1 MQHHDSTSFSITT
14 NRTSERGAAL
24 ITALLFSLL
33 ILTAGGALV
42 MTTAMSVGNA
52 YDTAAEM
59 EAYYAA
65 EAGMQATL
73 NVLRGNVAPNPLFIA
88 NPTGAVAEANKITFR
103 KAVTRADSNKSTDAT
118 TLPVRLSRWLDY
130 SATHS
135 DRVIVGDAATYSPI
149 SGKAYKVAVSDP
161 DNSNLINFTP
171 SGVFPDPPPA
181 TTSTLIKQIGSGND
195 YIIVTYSAPTTT
207 PVALNGGGTD
217 VLLGRIKVFRKG
229 DPTIAPTYFT
239 LTINQTAP
247 FAATETIECV
257 IQSSGAVGS
266 STSPNNLTI
275 GFATDGVRAGGVI
288 YKLKNLQPSS
298 PLKTLSLNVPA
309 KNNELTTDI
318 RADVT
323 PPQPKRLVVD
333 VTGLGPRAA
342 QKQMQ
347 MMVNRSMF
355 EIDAPAPIVIRG
367 ASDNATQMTFALG
380 NSNAKQYTGVD
391 SAGVMPQTPTV
402 AINLHDW
409 TPGDNGIVKDGTV
422 ANPQLSILDINT
434 IPSNWATTLS
444 PAPSMKPPKA
454 KTPDF
459 LVTADAARA
468 FLAEAKETALQLG
481 TYRTSLS
488 GLAGSNNPYIP
499 QFTFVDGNCTLDG
512 GAGMLIVT
520 GHLELNGNDD
530 FKGIILVLGNGT
542 VTRSGGGNG
551 NIRGSWIIAKFD
563 STPGATT
570 GFLAP
575 SFNVS
580 GGGNS
585 NFQRDSVAERDA
597 NNTLGRRVVGVVER

>member
-65 EAGMQATL
+65 EAGMQASL
-73 NVLRGNVAPNPLFIA
+73 NVLRGNVAPNPLFAA

-118 TLPVRLSRWLDY
+118 TLPIRLSRWLAY
-130 SATHS
+130 HATYN
-135 DRVIVGDAATYSPI
+135 DRVIVGDAATYTPI
-149 SGKAYKVAVSDP
+149 SSKAYKVEVSDP
-161 DNSNLINFTP
+161 DNTNLINFTP
-171 SGVFPDPPPA
+171 SGVFP
-181 TTSTLIKQIGSGND
+181 TNNSTSIQIGPNND
-195 YIIVTYSAPTTT
+195 HIIVTYIPPNPT
-207 PVALNGGGTD
+207 PVALNGGGAST
-217 VLLGRIKVFRKG
+217 LGRFDVQVKNN
-229 DPTIAPTYFT
+229 PTIPATPFT
-239 LTINQTAP
+239 LTITQTAP
-247 FAATETIECV
+247 FAVTETIEGV

-266 STSPNNLTI
+266 TANNLTVSL
-275 GFATDGVRAGGVI
+275 ATDGVRVGSVI
-288 YKLKNLQPSS
+288 YKLNS
-298 PLKTLSLNVPA
+298 KTITLGVSASNSAPVSTNIPV
-309 KNNELTTDI
+309 T
-318 RADVT
+318 VT

-333 VTGLGPRAA
+333 VTGFGPRAA

-380 NSNAKQYTGVD
+380 NSNAKQVSGVD
-391 SAGVMPQTPTV
+391 NAGVMPQSPTV

-563 STPGATT
+563 RTVGATS
-570 GFLAP
+570 GFQAP

-580 GGGNS
+580 GGGNG
-585 NFQRDSVAERDA
+585 NFSRDSNVERDA